1 MCKFFGNVFQ
11 GIKHIIS
18 LLSCSHIQIFLFLY
32 GIILFTAMAQLGSSL
47 EGRLRNTDLPVT
59 KCLFPVFEAVVNS
72 IYAIDDRLKSDNSFS
87 ITEGKIRV
95 ILERANTSDLFGG
108 KAELLGITVEDN
120 GIGFTKDNYKSFYL
134 DIYSLYLDFQYHK

>member
-18 LLSCSHIQIFLFLY
+18 LLSCSYIQIFLFLY

-95 ILERANTSDLFGG
+95 IL
-108 KAELLGITVEDN
+108 
-120 GIGFTKDNYKSFYL
+120 
-134 DIYSLYLDFQYHK
+134 

>member
-1 MCKFFGNVFQ
+1 
-11 GIKHIIS
+11 
-18 LLSCSHIQIFLFLY
+18 
-32 GIILFTAMAQLGSSL
+32 MAQLGSSL

-120 GIGFTKDNYKSFYL
+120 GIGFTKDNYKSFCEL
-134 DIYSLYLDFQYHK
+134 DSLYRESLGCKGIGRLLWLKAFDSAEIESNYIDGSEVKRRHFIFSKC

>member
-1 MCKFFGNVFQ
+1 
-11 GIKHIIS
+11 
-18 LLSCSHIQIFLFLY
+18 
-32 GIILFTAMAQLGSSL
+32 MAQLGSSL

-120 GIGFTKDNYKSFYL
+120 GIGFTKDNYKSFCEL
-134 DIYSLYLDFQYHK
+134 VLCNT

>member
-1 MCKFFGNVFQ
+1 MKWSNQLVPLCLYVQVFGNVFQ

-87 ITEGKIRV
+87 ITEGKSESYWNGLIRP
-95 ILERANTSDLFGG
+95 ICLEEKQNCLVLLLRTMESVSPRIIINHFAN
-108 KAELLGITVEDN
+108 
-120 GIGFTKDNYKSFYL
+120 
-134 DIYSLYLDFQYHK
+134 